1 MTIRFTIITCA
12 AIIAACDAT
21 ATPAGGGATPAALG
35 GTITYATPADEIHVY
50 EVGAKTDAQIF
61 EDGAEPDRAPD
72 GTIVF
77 TDVKALGQ
85 PGKLASIDA
94 NGGDETIIVE
104 PGSTVA
110 SLNAVVSPDGTK
122 VAFTYF
128 PRGFTPKLANA
139 NGVAIVDRAGGA
151 LVSTIDGVFDPA
163 WTPDGRLVVAG
174 TVDVPSGTSE
184 AKPTESPK
192 AKGLFVTGADLKTV
206 TAIPGTFVEPKHPA
220 VSADGKLVA
229 YSDGDDIWVVG
240 IDGSAPHA
248 ITTGDNV
255 DTHPAFSPDGASVAV
270 ESYGYVAEG
279 GTLYITVAV
288 VSAQGPAVD
297 LKNTPDAFLV
307 DQNGKRL
314 NAYQHLAW
322 R

>member
-1 MTIRFTIITCA
+1 MTIRFSFLAIACA
-12 AIIAACDAT
+12 VAACNAT
-21 ATPAGGGATPAALG
+21 TTPNQGGAAAAG

-50 EVGAKTDAQIF
+50 DVAAQSDSKIF
-61 EDGAEPDRAPD
+61 DDGAAPDRAPD

-77 TDVKALGQ
+77 TDETALTKSQ
-85 PGKLASIDA
+85 LATMDA
-94 NGGDETIIVE
+94 NGGGEQVIVD
-104 PGSTVA
+104 PGTSVA
-110 SLNAVVSPDGTK
+110 YLNPVVSPDGSK
-122 VAFTYF
+122 IALTYF
-128 PRGFTPKLANA
+128 PRDFPKKLTQV
-139 NGVAIVDRAGGA
+139 NGVAIVDKTGA
-151 LVSTIDGVFDPA
+151 VLSTLEGVFDPA

-192 AKGLFVTGADLKTV
+192 AKGLFVSDAALTTV
-206 TAIPGTFVEPKHPA
+206 TAIPATFTDPKHPA
-220 VSADGKLVA
+220 VSPDGKLVA
-229 YSDGDDIWVVG
+229 FSDNDDIWVVG

-255 DTHPAFSPDGASVAV
+255 DTHPQFSPDGASVAV

-279 GTLYITVAV
+279 GTLYTTVAV

-297 LKNTPDAFLV
+297 LKNTPSAFLV
-307 DQNGKRL
+307 DQKGARIS
-314 NAYQHLAW
+314 AYQHLAW

>member
-1 MTIRFTIITCA
+1 MTSRFSILWFSLA
-12 AIIAACDAT
+12 ASLAACEAT
-21 ATPAGGGATPAALG
+21 TTPAGGAAAAAG
-35 GTITYATPADEIHVY
+35 GTITYSSPADEIHVY
-50 EVGAKTDAQIF
+50 DVGSRSDTQVF
-61 EDGAEPDRAPD
+61 EDGTEPDRAPD

-85 PGKLASIDA
+85 PGKLATIDA
-94 NGGDETIIVE
+94 NGGGESVIVE

-122 VAFTYF
+122 IAFTYY
-128 PRGFTPKLANA
+128 PRDFAKKLANA
-139 NGVAIVDRAGGA
+139 NGVAVVARTGGA
-151 LVSTIDGVFDPA
+151 VLSTIDGVFDPV

-174 TVDVPSGTSE
+174 TVDVPSGNGEGTLVD
-184 AKPTESPK
+184 SPK
-192 AKGLFVTGADLKTV
+192 AKGLFVSDADLATV
-206 TAIPGTFVEPKHPA
+206 TAIPGTFVDPKHPS
-220 VSADGKLVA
+220 VSPDGKLVA
-229 YSDGDDIWVVG
+229 YSDGDDIWVIG

-248 ITTGDNV
+248 VTTGDNV
-255 DTHPAFSPDGASVAV
+255 DTHPTFSPDGASVAL

-279 GTLYITVAV
+279 GTLYTTIAV

-297 LKNTPDAFLV
+297 LKNTADAFLV